1 MKRLNKNKGF
11 TLVEILIVIAI
22 IGILALVVFIAL
34 NPAGR
39 FADARNSNRY
49 NNVEAI
55 GKAVLQYN
63 VDNAGNW
70 PAGIP
75 SLSTTSFATG
85 FDASGNPQCTFASA
99 AASKATAGCEYA
111 SDAALAL
118 ALVPKYL
125 SNIPTD
131 STLYPQYF
139 VSLTP
144 DNTHVVVMSDDM
156 DINGVS
162 TNTAK
167 VALYSKTF

>member
-1 MKRLNKNKGF
+1 MKKLNRNKGF

-63 VDNAGNW
+63 IDNAGSW

-75 SLSTTSFATG
+75 ALVTTTYSSG

-99 AASKATAGCEYA
+99 GASKATAGCEYA
-111 SDAALAL
+111 NDA
-118 ALVPKYL
+118 
-125 SNIPTD
+125 
-131 STLYPQYF
+131 
-139 VSLTP
+139 
-144 DNTHVVVMSDDM
+144 
-156 DINGVS
+156 
-162 TNTAK
+162 
-167 VALYSKTF
+167 